1 MLHNQKFFP
10 PTLQIMNEIVAL
22 IFSIFDNFFP
32 VVQSAHFGFILS
44 VKVIYFGFPNTEVN
58 RTRLKNFD
66 FIARMI
72 LIIFFMF
79 CFVGCHVSFCD
90 CFCLAIYM
98 FLCFYV
104 KPHVTTVE
112 SRLFFSMSFCIYPV
126 LYMTETCIC
135 NSNRSEHT

>member
-112 SRLFFSMSFCIYPV
+112 SRFLFFYVILHLPSFVYDRN
-126 LYMTETCIC
+126 LHM
-135 NSNRSEHT
+135 

>member
-1 MLHNQKFFP
+1 MVHSAQ
-10 PTLQIMNEIVAL
+10 
-22 IFSIFDNFFP
+22 FD
-32 VVQSAHFGFILS
+32 FISS
-44 VKVIYFGFPNTEVN
+44 VKIIFFGFPNTEVN

-112 SRLFFSMSFCIYPV
+112 SRFLFFYVILHLPSFVYDRN
-126 LYMTETCIC
+126 LHM
-135 NSNRSEHT
+135 